1 MKKMMNNLLAKFEF
15 WRAKRIKLDEHYT
28 FFFNEADHNSVAIKI
43 LKKFPDVIIEF
54 SNIQMQEGSMMTFDF
69 NVIANPNLC
78 NVESDKFKR
87 FTSDIFRGII
97 IASIENAKGLHENG
111 KSDLVEPVE
120 ERELHEEVS
129 SIFEERVP
137 ERKPRKKTVRRNKAI
152 RSKVQ

>member
-1 MKKMMNNLLAKFEF
+1 MMNDLLAKFEF

-28 FFFNEADHNSVAIKI
+28 FFFNEADRKSFAVKI
-43 LKKFPDVIIEF
+43 LKKFPDVIVEF
-54 SNIQMQEGSMMTFDF
+54 NNIQMGEGSMMTFDF

-137 ERKPRKKTVRRNKAI
+137 ERKPRKKAVRGNKTVR
-152 RSKVQ
+152 S

>member
-1 MKKMMNNLLAKFEF
+1 MKKMMNDLLAKFEF

-28 FFFNEADHNSVAIKI
+28 FFFNESDHKSFAVKI
-43 LKKFPDVIIEF
+43 LKKFPDVIVEF
-54 SNIQMQEGSMMTFDF
+54 NNIQMGEGSMMTFDF

-137 ERKPRKKTVRRNKAI
+137 ERKPRKKAVRGNKTVR
-152 RSKVQ
+152 S